1 MRHLAILTV
10 LLALLAP
17 PMGAQYVR
25 RQPGLATP
33 GPYGG
38 PPVTF
43 NGVLKS
49 ITKKQLIVDLDQ
61 TDPESAQQSLTFR
74 FSKKTKFMKGDQAI
88 KPADIAM
95 GTHIS
100 LDATRDGDQK
110 FSAVNVFVVP
120 PVDKAAAPPAEKQ

>member
-17 PMGAQYVR
+17 QIGAQYVR
-25 RQPGLATP
+25 RRPATITP
-33 GPYGG
+33 GPYTG

-49 ITKKQLIVDLDQ
+49 MTKKQLIVDLDQ
-61 TDPESAQQSLTFR
+61 TDPESAQESMTFR

-88 KPADIAM
+88 KPTDIAM

-110 FSAVNVFVVP
+110 LSAVNVYVVP
-120 PVDKAAAPPAEKQ
+120 PADKNAPPPAEKQ